1 MNTKSP
7 AVVYVCSDSLGETAE
22 TVVRASLRQFETHEV
37 QIKRYAHV
45 KSEEEIRALMEDAAS
60 HGSFV
65 VYTLVLPELREA
77 IREEAVRLNVFAV
90 DVMGPVMEAFVGTFN
105 ATPKRKP
112 GLLHTMDQEYY
123 RRIEAIEFTVKCDD
137 GQDAAS
143 WKHADLVVLGVSRT
157 SKTPLSIFLAHKGL
171 KVANLPL
178 VPEVRVPQELF
189 AIPPSRLV
197 GLTMKPEKLVNIRAE
212 RLKSMGLPFGA
223 SYATLQ
229 RVKDELEYA
238 EAMFKKL
245 CCRVIDVT
253 ERAIEETAATILEDL
268 ANRRT
273 GGA

>member
-1 MNTKSP
+1 MGESGVQSN

-22 TVVRASLRQFETHEV
+22 TVVRASLRQFEAQEV

-45 KSEEEIRALMEDAAS
+45 KTEEEIRDLMEEAARN
-60 HGSFV
+60 GSFV

-77 IREEAVRLNVFAV
+77 IREEAVRLNIFAV

-112 GLLHTMDQEYY
+112 GLLHTLDQEYY

-143 WKHADLVVLGVSRT
+143 WKHADLVIIGVSRT

-178 VPEVRVPQELF
+178 VPEVRVPAELYD
-189 AIPPSRLV
+189 IPSTRIV
-197 GLTMKPEKLVNIRAE
+197 GLTMRPEKLVAIRTE
-212 RLKSMGLPFGA
+212 RLKTMGLPFGA
-223 SYATLQ
+223 SYATLR
-229 RVKDELEYA
+229 RVEDELAYA
-238 EAMFKKL
+238 QSIFRKIG
-245 CCRVIDVT
+245 CPVIDVT
-253 ERAIEETAATILEDL
+253 ERAIDETAGSILYAL
-268 ANRRT
+268 GR
-273 GGA
+273 